1 MGSLS
6 PWHLAILLAVMI
18 LLFGAKKLP
27 DAARG
32 LGRSLK
38 ILKAETKGLRE
49 EEDESGSRASG
60 ATNPDSKQ
68 LTDGGT
74 SSTAAETAT
83 DDQKVAELQQQLD
96 ELKRQQDQTHK
107 NAS

>member
-6 PWHLAILLAVMI
+6 PWHLAILLAVLI

-49 EEDESGSRASG
+49 DEDESASSASG
-60 ATNPDSKQ
+60 ATNPDSRQ
-68 LTDGGT
+68 LPSNTTTD
-74 SSTAAETAT
+74 STG
-83 DDQKVAELQQQLD
+83 DDQKVADLQRQLD
-96 ELKRQQDQTHK
+96 ELKQQDQKHK

>member
-6 PWHLAILLAVMI
+6 PWHLAILLAVLI

-32 LGRSLK
+32 VGRSLK

-49 EEDESGSRASG
+49 DEDESSSRTSDATN

-68 LTDGGT
+68 L
-74 SSTAAETAT
+74 SSSSAAT
-83 DDQKVAELQQQLD
+83 DSTTEDQRVADLQRQLD
-96 ELKRQQDQTHK
+96 ELKQQDQTHK

>member
-6 PWHLAILLAVMI
+6 PWHLAILLAVLI
-18 LLFGAKKLP
+18 LMFGAKKLP

-49 EEDESGSRASG
+49 DEEDTTSRSSD
-60 ATNPDSKQ
+60 TVNQDTRQLPDSS
-68 LTDGGT
+68 TTAST
-74 SSTAAETAT
+74 S
-83 DDQKVAELQQQLD
+83 DDQKVADLQRQLD
-96 ELKRQQDQTHK
+96 ELKQQDQTHK

>member
-6 PWHLAILLAVMI
+6 PWHLAILLAVLI

-32 LGRSLK
+32 VGRSLK

-49 EEDESGSRASG
+49 DEDESSSRNSDATNT
-60 ATNPDSKQ
+60 TNPDSKQ
-68 LTDGGT
+68 LTNG
-74 SSTAAETAT
+74 SSTTAST
-83 DDQKVAELQQQLD
+83 TEDQRVADLQRQLD
-96 ELKRQQDQTHK
+96 ELKQQDQTHK

>member
-6 PWHLAILLAVMI
+6 PWHLAILLAVLI
-18 LLFGAKKLP
+18 LMFGAKKLP

-49 EEDESGSRASG
+49 DEED
-60 ATNPDSKQ
+60 
-68 LTDGGT
+68 T
-74 SSTAAETAT
+74 SSRSSDTVSQDTRQLPNSSTTASAS
-83 DDQKVAELQQQLD
+83 DNQKVDDLQRQLD
-96 ELKRQQDQTHK
+96 ELKQPDQTHK

>member
-49 EEDESGSRASG
+49 EEDESGARASG
-60 ATNPDSKQ
+60 ATSPDSKQ

-74 SSTAAETAT
+74 STTAENAT

>member
-6 PWHLAILLAVMI
+6 PWHLAILLAVLI

-32 LGRSLK
+32 VGRSLK

-49 EEDESGSRASG
+49 DEDESSSRTSDATTT
-60 ATNPDSKQ
+60 TNPDSKQ
-68 LTDGGT
+68 LTNG
-74 SSTAAETAT
+74 SSTTAST
-83 DDQKVAELQQQLD
+83 TEDQRVADLQRQLD
-96 ELKRQQDQTHK
+96 ELKQQDQTHK

>member
-6 PWHLAILLAVMI
+6 PWHLAILLAVLI

-49 EEDESGSRASG
+49 DEEDTTSRSSD
-60 ATNPDSKQ
+60 TVNQDTRQ
-68 LTDGGT
+68 LPN
-74 SSTAAETAT
+74 SSTTASST
-83 DDQKVAELQQQLD
+83 SDNQKVDDLQRQLD
-96 ELKRQQDQTHK
+96 ELKQQDQTHK

>member
-6 PWHLAILLAVMI
+6 PWHLAILLAVLI
-18 LLFGAKKLP
+18 LMFGAKKLP

-49 EEDESGSRASG
+49 DEEDTTSRSSD
-60 ATNPDSKQ
+60 TVSQDTRQ
-68 LTDGGT
+68 LPN
-74 SSTAAETAT
+74 SSTSASTS
-83 DDQKVAELQQQLD
+83 DNQKVDDLQRQLD
-96 ELKRQQDQTHK
+96 ELKQQDQTHK